1 MTPNNYKLWIEE
13 EFWIMNESY
22 YGGDEAEEFLSEI
35 SLSVLKENLLQ
46 QFRDP
51 GWISV
56 DYFDNFVKSFE
67 YSMGEVEDEDDVAEL
82 NRLKMN
88 FFEFMTDLFRAR
100 LGIGFPNFLD
110 TSDDDDAIDLMH
122 FTYRFFTLNIKENFL
137 YYIWNFIDKYKEDLS
152 ERFEAKKD
160 ITFLAY
166 RKKLRD
172 LDIMLISNL
181 AAIINY
187 ILEADIT
194 IDEFFELCEG
204 DESGVEL
211 MTVVDGYND
220 TAITG
225 NFIPKYAKM
234 IGPALR
240 IEIEQIIRS
249 NILRKYRTQGLEP
262 EEDEKSEDNEETTTE

>member
-1 MTPNNYKLWIEE
+1 
-13 EFWIMNESY
+13 MNEPY
-22 YGGDEAEEFLSEI
+22 YGGDETEEFLSEI

-51 GWISV
+51 GWVSV
-56 DYFDNFVKSFE
+56 DYFNIFIKSFE
-67 YSMGEVEDEDDVAEL
+67 YSMREVEDEEDVAEL
-82 NRLKMN
+82 DRLKLN

-110 TSDDDDAIDLMH
+110 TLDDGDAVDLMH

-137 YYIWNFIDKYKEDLS
+137 YYIWNYIDKYKDDLS
-152 ERFEAKKD
+152 ERFETKKD
-160 ITFLAY
+160 ITYLAY

-181 AAIINY
+181 ADIITY
-187 ILEADIT
+187 ILTQDIT
-194 IDEFFELCEG
+194 IDEFFTLCDG

-211 MTVVDGYND
+211 MTVIDGYNEM
-220 TAITG
+220 TITG

-240 IEIEQIIRS
+240 LEIEQIIRS

-262 EEDEKSEDNEETTTE
+262 EEYDGSEDGEEL